1 MLRALSAMMMSLL
14 ITAAPAKAQTPE
26 PSDPVGASVLMPGTE
41 EAVATVNAFH
51 DALRRGEKTAA
62 VEALDPSVV
71 IFEEGYVERSRAEYE
86 AHHLD
91 SDVSFASAS
100 TSTVTAR
107 SASVSGDVVWV
118 TSEGRTTGGVGERA
132 IDRITTE
139 TMVLV
144 RGASGWRIRHI
155 HWSSRAP

>member
-1 MLRALSAMMMSLL
+1 MLRALSAVTMTLL
-14 ITAAPAKAQTPE
+14 ITAAPATAQTPE
-26 PSDPVGASVLMPGTE
+26 TSEQVGASALMPGSE
-41 EAVATVNAFH
+41 EAVAIVDAFH
-51 DALRRGEKTAA
+51 DALRRGDKAGA
-62 VEALDPSVV
+62 VESLDPSVV

-91 SDVSFASAS
+91 SDASYAAAS
-100 TSTVTAR
+100 TSAVTAR
-107 SASVSGDVVWV
+107 SAFVSGDVVWV

>member
-1 MLRALSAMMMSLL
+1 MLRAFFAVTMCLL
-14 ITAAPAKAQTPE
+14 ITAASATAQTPK
-26 PSDPVGASVLMPGTE
+26 PSEQIGVYSLMPGSE
-41 EAVATVNAFH
+41 EAAATVDAFH
-51 DALRRGEKTAA
+51 NALRRGDKAGA

-91 SDVSFASAS
+91 SDASYAAVS
-100 TSTVTAR
+100 TSAVTAR
-107 SASVSGDVVWV
+107 SAFVSGDVAWV
-118 TSEGRTTGGVGERA
+118 TSEGRTTGAVGERA

-139 TMVLV
+139 TMILV
-144 RGASGWRIRHI
+144 REASGWRIRHI